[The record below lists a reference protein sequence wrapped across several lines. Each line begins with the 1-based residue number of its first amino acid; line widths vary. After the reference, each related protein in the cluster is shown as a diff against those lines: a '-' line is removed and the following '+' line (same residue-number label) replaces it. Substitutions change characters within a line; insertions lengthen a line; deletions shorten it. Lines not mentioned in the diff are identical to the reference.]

1 MPELVKVEH
10 LQRVFRGRGKRPDIV
25 AVSDISFA
33 VNSSDALA
41 IVGES
46 GSGKTTVARM
56 LLGLERPTGGTITVG
71 GSVRPARQP
80 GAAERRR
87 RAKQIQ
93 IVFQDPYSSLDP
105 RQQVGAAI
113 VDALRLGGETKTGRL
128 HERAIEL
135 LESVGLRP
143 DHFTA
148 RPRALSGGQRQRVA
162 IARALAAE
170 PEILVL
176 DEAVAALDVSTQ
188 AQILNL
194 LNDVRRRTG
203 VAFVFITHDL
213 AVVNQVCTT
222 CLVMRRGEMV
232 EYGETR
238 EVLGNPSSEYTR
250 QLRDAVPRP
259 GWRPTHR
266 AAG

>member
-1 MPELVKVEH
+1 MPELIKVEH
-10 LQRVFRGRGKRPDIV
+10 LRRVFTGHGKRPDIV
-25 AVSDISFA
+25 AVSDISFT
-33 VNSSDALA
+33 VNSGDALA

-56 LLGLERPTGGTITVG
+56 LLGLEQPSSGTITVKG
-71 GSVRPARQP
+71 AVRSPRQP
-80 GAAERRR
+80 SAAERRK
-87 RAKQIQ
+87 RAKEIQ

-105 RQQVGAAI
+105 RQTVGAAI
-113 VDALRLGGETKTGRL
+113 EDALRLGGTTEKAQLKPRT
-128 HERAIEL
+128 IEL
-135 LESVGLRP
+135 LESVGLRR
-143 DHFTA
+143 DRLSA

-170 PEILVL
+170 PEVLVL

-203 VAFVFITHDL
+203 VAFIFITHDL

-222 CLVMRRGEMV
+222 CLVMRQGELV
-232 EYGETR
+232 EFGETR
-238 EVLGNPSSEYTR
+238 EVLGNPSSAYTR
-250 QLRDAVPRP
+250 QLRDAVPRA
-259 GWRPTHR
+259 GWRPHR
-266 AAG
+266 RAEA